1 MKVTQEKILLFLRE
15 LKPEL
20 EQCGIEKLALFG
32 SFATHS
38 QNVYSDVDI
47 AIQKKKDFLESYSAY
62 DYFQLIAKIKS
73 QIMYKLHMPS
83 DVFDLDSTSSFKK
96 QIEKELIYV

>member
-1 MKVTQEKILLFLRE
+1 MKVTQEKILLFLKE

-32 SFATHS
+32 SFATQS

-47 AIQKKKDFLESYSAY
+47 AIQKRKDFLERYSAY
-62 DYFQLIAKIKS
+62 DYFKLITRIKS

-83 DVFDLDSTSSFKK
+83 DVFDLDSTSDFKK

>member
-1 MKVTQEKILLFLRE
+1 MTQEKILAYLKE

-20 EQCGIEKLALFG
+20 EAEGIEELALFG

-47 AIQKKKDFLESYSAY
+47 AIKKKDDFLDLHSAY
-62 DYFQLIAKIKS
+62 DYFNLLSKIKS
-73 QIMYKLHMPS
+73 KIMRKLHLPS
-83 DVFDLDSTSSFKK
+83 DVFDLDSQSSFKK